1 MSNISKRR
9 AAQLGM
15 PLGTAAN
22 RLRKALLFRY
32 IQMMEHDV
40 CWRCGN
46 VIKKID
52 DLSIDHVVRWFKSED
67 PIGLFFDLDNIRFA
81 HLRCNSG
88 AGPHSKLQRKVGP
101 EGTAWCSSCQDFLP
115 VDSFHKQSNRWS
127 GLKDYCK
134 KCRKEKRV

>member
-22 RLRKALLFRY
+22 RLRKALLFKY
-32 IQMMEHDV
+32 IQRAEEDI
-40 CWRCGN
+40 CWRCGQIIN
-46 VIKKID
+46 SAD
-52 DLSIDHVVRWFKSED
+52 TLSIDHVVRWFNSED
-67 PIGLFFDLDNIRFA
+67 PVGLFFDLENVRFS
-81 HLRCNSG
+81 HCGCNSG

-101 EGTAWCSSCQDFLP
+101 EGTAWCSNCQDFLP
-115 VDSFHKQSNRWS
+115 VDSFHKQSNRWN

-134 KCRKEKRV
+134 ECRRKLKV